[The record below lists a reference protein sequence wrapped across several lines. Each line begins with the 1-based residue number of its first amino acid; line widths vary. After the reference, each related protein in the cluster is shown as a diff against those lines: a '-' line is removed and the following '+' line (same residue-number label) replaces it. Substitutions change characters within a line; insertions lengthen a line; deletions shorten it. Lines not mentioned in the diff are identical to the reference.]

1 MLNSSHIGMIL
12 RLGKLRGSIN
22 GIRYIYI
29 FICNIV
35 INIYIY
41 IYIWWWW
48 LLLLFFLLLCMYI
61 YIPRYLLYYTNILF
75 VYISNQLKA
84 KTGRSSKIGHSDSQ
98 VTGNPMPYD
107 INAFV
112 TWRFPGFD
120 QRWIIFQS
128 NCSLKLM
135 LSFWGNVTPLN
146 GLPDMVEEFE
156 LLSRKTGKWG
166 WIKTYAIFW
175 RDEHPF
181 TNKRPYGANYQ
192 AG

>member
-1 MLNSSHIGMIL
+1 MMMMMI
-12 RLGKLRGSIN
+12 I
-22 GIRYIYI
+22 II
-29 FICNIV
+29 
-35 INIYIY
+35 
-41 IYIWWWW
+41 
-48 LLLLFFLLLCMYI
+48 LLLIIMYI

-166 WIKTYAIFW
+166 WIKTYAIFEGMNIHLRTKDPMVQTTRQANLTHKTSVGSRRTW
-175 RDEHPF
+175 RFVE
-181 TNKRPYGANYQ
+181 NMRI
-192 AG
+192 